1 MSLLAV
7 GVSHQTAPV
16 ALLEQFAMGADD
28 TVKALHEL
36 VGSDHVSEAIVL
48 ATCNRVEVFAEVD
61 RFHGGVTDV
70 SRVLARQAGATVEE
84 LSPYVTV
91 HYEDQA
97 VAHLFTVAAGLDSM
111 VVGETQVLGQ
121 LRNAY
126 ALAREHGTVGRAMH
140 PVAQR
145 ALRVGKRVHSETGID
160 KAGASLVSVSLDRA
174 EERIGS
180 LQGRPVLVVGAGS
193 MGALAATT
201 LARRGAAVTVSSRTP
216 AHAQRLATSVE
227 GRVADLADL
236 PAEIAAADVL
246 VTCTGARGI
255 VIGTEVVARAM
266 RSRMGAARPD
276 RPLVV
281 IDLALP
287 RDVDPG
293 VAAVPGVHVVDLAL
307 LQGERNGALLQGERN
322 GALLQGERG
331 ADGHSS
337 TSPVAADDVAAAH
350 ALIEAETAL
359 LRAERQA
366 AAVAPTVSA
375 LRSQAAEVVDA
386 ELLRLSTRVPDLDAR
401 ARAEVARTVRR
412 VVDKLLHEP
421 TVRVKELASAP
432 GGVDYAD
439 ALRALFGLGI
449 DAEVLPARTNLAE
462 AVAVDP
468 DELRPGGT
476 A

>member
-61 RFHGGVTDV
+61 RFHGGVTEV

-126 ALAREHGTVGRAMH
+126 ALAREQGTVGRAMH

-180 LQGRPVLVVGAGS
+180 LAGRPVLVVGAGS

-201 LARRGAAVTVSSRTP
+201 LARRGAAVTVSSRTA
-216 AHAQRLATSVE
+216 AHAERLAASVE
-227 GRVADLADL
+227 GRAAELADL
-236 PAEIAAADVL
+236 PAEVAAADVL
-246 VTCTGARGI
+246 VTCTGARGL
-255 VIGTEVVARAM
+255 VVGTEVVAGAM
-266 RSRMGAARPD
+266 QSRIGAARPD

-293 VAAVPGVHVVDLAL
+293 VAGLPGVHVVDLAL
-307 LQGERNGALLQGERN
+307 LQGERGAAGDSS
-322 GALLQGERG
+322 GA
-331 ADGHSS
+331 
-337 TSPVAADDVAAAH
+337 SPVAADDVAAAH

-386 ELLRLSTRVPDLDAR
+386 ELLRLAARVPDLDAR

-462 AVAVDP
+462 AVTVDP

-476 A
+476 T

>member
-16 ALLEQFAMGADD
+16 ALLEQFAMGADE

-36 VGSDHVSEAIVL
+36 VGGDHVSEAILL

-61 RFHGGVTDV
+61 RFHGGVSDV

-121 LRNAY
+121 LRTAY
-126 ALAREHGTVGRAMH
+126 ALAREQGTVGRAMH

-160 KAGASLVSVSLDRA
+160 RAGASLVSVSLDRA
-174 EERIGS
+174 EARVGA
-180 LQGRPVLVVGAGS
+180 LAGRPVLVVGAGS
-193 MGALAATT
+193 MGALAAST
-201 LARRGAAVTVSSRTP
+201 LARRGARATVISRTP
-216 AHAQRLATSVE
+216 AHARRLAASVE
-227 GRVADLADL
+227 GRAADLADL

-246 VTCTGARGI
+246 VTCTGARGT
-255 VIGTEVVARAM
+255 VIGTDVVAAGMADRA
-266 RSRMGAARPD
+266 G

-293 VAAVPGVHVVDLAL
+293 VASLPGVHVVDLAL
-307 LQGERNGALLQGERN
+307 LQSERGGALLP
-322 GALLQGERG
+322 
-331 ADGHSS
+331 DGRDVDGRSS
-337 TSPVAADDVAAAH
+337 AGPVAADDVAAAH
-350 ALIEAETAL
+350 ALIELEIAL

-386 ELLRLSTRVPDLDAR
+386 ELLRLSTRVPGLDAR
-401 ARAEVARTVRR
+401 ARAEVARTVHR

-449 DAEVLPARTNLAE
+449 DAEVVPERTTLAE
-462 AVAVDP
+462 AVTVDP